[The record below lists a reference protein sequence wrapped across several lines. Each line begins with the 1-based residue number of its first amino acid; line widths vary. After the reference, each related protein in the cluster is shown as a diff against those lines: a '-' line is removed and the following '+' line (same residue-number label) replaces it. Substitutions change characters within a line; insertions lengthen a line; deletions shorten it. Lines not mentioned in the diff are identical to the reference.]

1 MWELSPMGREQLAED
16 IREVTVG
23 RFAHC
28 WAIHA
33 PQARDGSGIQP
44 HLHLLFSP
52 RREDVEL
59 DRTPAQWFAK
69 AAAKDQHPLQ
79 GGVRKD
85 VHVERKAW
93 LYDVR
98 AAVALLTNAALA
110 REGIAAAVDHRTL
123 EAQGLSRDSA
133 RYGSRHDTADLDRT
147 MRYRRDLRESGV
159 GAYEALVRYAGWQDQ
174 ALQLYSLDRQ
184 YLKDVTRD
192 HVWRHD
198 TSPARTLE
206 RAQSLERQVTQAMRF
221 SAPQRQRQPSH
232 TPVRARTIAHHL
244 RGVARALERED
255 RVAAG
260 AALNVRL
267 HDREHEQD
275 RGLGW

>member
-1 MWELSPMGREQLAED
+1 
-16 IREVTVG
+16 VTVG

-69 AAAKDQHPLQ
+69 AAAQDQHPVQ

-85 VHVERKAW
+85 VDVERKAW

-98 AAVALLTNAALA
+98 AALA
-110 REGIAAAVDHRTL
+110 REGTAAAVDHRTF
-123 EAQGLSRDSA
+123 EAQGLSRDPA
-133 RYGSRHDTADLDRT
+133 RYGSRHDQADLDRT
-147 MRYRRDLRESGV
+147 MRYRRALRESGV

-174 ALQLYSLDRQ
+174 AWQL
-184 YLKDVTRD
+184 
-192 HVWRHD
+192 
-198 TSPARTLE
+198 
-206 RAQSLERQVTQAMRF
+206 
-221 SAPQRQRQPSH
+221 
-232 TPVRARTIAHHL
+232 
-244 RGVARALERED
+244 
-255 RVAAG
+255 
-260 AALNVRL
+260 
-267 HDREHEQD
+267 
-275 RGLGW
+275 